1 MVEATTPEYMS
12 AAKVKLLNDFTNTI
26 NARNLSGT
34 TVDKLHLIYDKDQ
47 GFKITLEETADPVPE
62 A

>member
-34 TVDKLHLIYDKDQ
+34 TVDKLHLIYDKEQ
-47 GFKITLEETADPVPE
+47 GFKIILEETVNPLPE

>member
-34 TVDKLHLIYDKDQ
+34 TVDKLHLTYDKDQ
-47 GFKITLEETADPVPE
+47 GFKIILEETADTVPE

>member
-47 GFKITLEETADPVPE
+47 GFKIILEETADPVPV

>member
-47 GFKITLEETADPVPE
+47 GFKIILEETADTVPE

>member
-47 GFKITLEETADPVPE
+47 GFKIILEETADSVPE